1 MPLTFTDLQTEALH
15 DEFDTNKYASLVL
28 RWINEGIG
36 LIARRVE
43 LPGGHTAQT
52 INTVAGTQGYA
63 LNTSSALVESIR
75 HTDSTGG
82 QLPKLGIEEYDNAT
96 SPSERG
102 RPSAYTLYGSNLL
115 LSPVPDRAYTLE
127 ARLRTVPADVVA
139 GDEVNTV
146 FPEDYAH
153 LLVSYARGRAFRAE
167 DDFEA
172 AQYHMTEFWE
182 GVNRMAGEVHYRSR
196 EVSQVPGTLE
206 EYSGPQ
212 FVRPS

>member
-43 LPGGHTAQT
+43 LPGGHT
-52 INTVAGTQGYA
+52 
-63 LNTSSALVESIR
+63 
-75 HTDSTGG
+75 
-82 QLPKLGIEEYDNAT
+82 
-96 SPSERG
+96 
-102 RPSAYTLYGSNLL
+102 AYTLYGSNLL

-182 GVNRMAGEVHYRSR
+182 GVNRMAGELHYRSR